1 MLVLRTMLYIKQKST
16 RNFYI
21 RRGKV
26 AYDFERHGKKSMK
39 KRIRTIIAAGM
50 AGIMFGVL
58 YPEYILL
65 PDTYQY
71 IEEVNVQD
79 GIKSEKESKEKK
91 DLNKL
96 LYADPENIVISSRF
110 FQFLVDEGIVLWKNL
125 NWDIMDM
132 P

>member
-1 MLVLRTMLYIKQKST
+1 
-16 RNFYI
+16 
-21 RRGKV
+21 
-26 AYDFERHGKKSMK
+26 
-39 KRIRTIIAAGM
+39 
-50 AGIMFGVL
+50 MFGVL

-71 IEEVNVQD
+71 IEEVNCQD
-79 GIKSEKESKEKK
+79 GKKLKSDSKKK
-91 DLNKL
+91 TDLDKI
-96 LYADPENIVISSRF
+96 LYTDPENIVISSRF